1 MGSGPV
7 EAMAGPTIGPLLELG
22 LVLPLDAAKKRDRG
36 QGHAPRRAA
45 HEPAKGFVPGN
56 NIWYTK
62 AATEHLVWQRVM
74 EMLSPG
80 YLNTIRSK
88 TAKEY
93 GQDWWW
99 QPGRPAPDRLP
110 DLGRAVERR

>member
-1 MGSGPV
+1 V
-7 EAMAGPTIGPLLELG
+7 GPLLELG
-22 LVLPLDAAKKRDRG
+22 LVLPLTAAKKAMEGKDTHLLAQLTSR
-36 QGHAPRRAA
+36 
-45 HEPAKGFVPGN
+45 AKGFIPGN
-56 NIWYTK
+56 NVWYTK

-74 EMLSPG
+74 EMMSPG

-99 QPGRPAPDRLP
+99 RPGEAAPERAPNFPAAFGTR
-110 DLGRAVERR
+110 